1 MRYFTVRLG
10 GGDPDHYLS
19 TQLGRSELRH
29 ELHHYALRGS
39 LVIAT
44 SLMAAAAA
52 AVAANAIR
60 DGNGFDAPDI
70 VAGVVAGVVW
80 GTIERTI
87 ADGSRRI
94 SLVLTRVLIS
104 VFFAAI
110 VVHLALM
117 QFFWTDVNNVLAERV
132 VQQADAAA
140 AQAEARITTAEQAQH
155 ASPDRG
161 RFQKAVDEAQ
171 AALSAP
177 SAYSVPNCEQNP
189 YRGCS
194 TEARAARALQ
204 EAEQR
209 NRQAALTAAQ
219 EALSSW
225 MQANG
230 SDIAVARADAEAA
243 RAKSAAVRSE
253 PLAGLE
259 IGLRE
264 RLEAVIPAL
273 GWTQFLLWSGF
284 LLSIDLSLLLFVTFS
299 PPTTYEV
306 FRRETVR
313 RVADT
318 ERNRTEMQLASSAK
332 KSIIMKR
339 SVKRDIELHR
349 LQCERWEGLELAVAN
364 KRDDRQ
370 AALNAAGETAEKLHE
385 LAHRNLRL
393 LEG

>member
-1 MRYFTVRLG
+1 MRNFMVRLG

-19 TQLGRSELRH
+19 SALGRSDLRH

-52 AVAANAIR
+52 AVASNAIR
-60 DGNGFDAPDI
+60 GGDEFGTPD
-70 VAGVVAGVVW
+70 VVAGAVAAVIW

-94 SLVLTRVLIS
+94 SLVATRTAMSLL
-104 VFFAAI
+104 FAGI

-117 QFFWTDVNNVLAERV
+117 QFFWTDVNNVLAERAV
-132 VQQADAAA
+132 HQAEVAAA
-140 AQAEARITTAEQAQH
+140 DAEARIKSAAQAQH
-155 ASPDRG
+155 ANPDRE

-177 SAYSVPNCEQNP
+177 SAYSAPNCEQNP

-204 EAEQR
+204 DAEQR
-209 NRQAALTAAQ
+209 SRQAALAAAQ

-225 MQANG
+225 MQANDG
-230 SDIAVARADAEAA
+230 DVAVARADADAA
-243 RAKSAAVRSE
+243 RARLAAVQSA
-253 PLAGLE
+253 PLAGME

-284 LLSIDLSLLLFVTFS
+284 LLSIDLSLLLFVAFS

-306 FRRETVR
+306 FRRESAR
-313 RVADT
+313 RVTDA
-318 ERNRTEMQLASSAK
+318 ERIRTEAQLAISTK
-332 KSIIMKR
+332 KSLIMKR
-339 SVKRDIELHR
+339 SVQRDIELHR
-349 LQCERWEGLELAVAN
+349 LQCERWEGLELAVTN
-364 KRDDRQ
+364 KHDDRQ
-370 AALNAAGETAEKLHE
+370 AALKAAGETAEQLHE